1 MTEYTFAYLDEVIT
15 DDEGTREIFELRRT
29 TLGYVSQFP
38 GVPTLEVVAEPLL
51 ATGVPSALLLDEPT
65 ASLDNTNLETVLT
78 LIEEAT
84 QRGAAVVGIF
94 HDARARSRVADSE
107 IDVWRF
113 AQGAS

>member
-84 QRGAAVVGIF
+84 QRGAAIVGIF
-94 HDARARSRVADSE
+94 HDERARSRVADSE